1 MRRKTHRHDLYDV
14 NLYFLVLSCLRKCG
28 KGIYTHGNLLKAVA
42 GRGQR
47 HAMAAAERCE
57 ALKASLHENRLRL
70 RSCEQAARRNKLRLE
85 HGGLSVT
92 AVKRVLA
99 VYMLSSWD
107 LATAEEAARHLSTLP
122 PADVNFPSKTL
133 VRQLFLDIDLD
144 DLLCMHDEANM
155 AWARALKFA
164 RVFLG
169 EQEVWRWVHAQNLA
183 NGVAPCAAE
192 VFSRY
197 ESCTACKIPS
207 GRPHKRTVNKWVA
220 RWRARWAVR
229 RGRLRPIGQ
238 INPEALQQQACKL
251 WMSGPIFGTAWES
264 RIVVLNKWGKQFWGP
279 KTVSIL
285 GPHLE
290 TILSVFGETSLQD
303 FSDHG
308 RSMSSGRAFP
318 TSPRRSLARFFG
330 ASLTRLQ

>member
-14 NLYFLVLSCLRKCG
+14 NLYFIVLSCRRKCG
-28 KGIYTHGNLLKAVA
+28 EGIYTHGNLLKAVA

-164 RVFLG
+164 RAFLG

-192 VFSRY
+192 VFSRF

-229 RGRLRPIGQ
+229 RGRLRPTDQ
-238 INPEALQQQACKL
+238 INPEDLQQKACKL
-251 WMSGPIFGTAWES
+251 
-264 RIVVLNKWGKQFWGP
+264 
-279 KTVSIL
+279 
-285 GPHLE
+285 
-290 TILSVFGETSLQD
+290 
-303 FSDHG
+303 
-308 RSMSSGRAFP
+308 
-318 TSPRRSLARFFG
+318 
-330 ASLTRLQ
+330 

>member
-1 MRRKTHRHDLYDV
+1 M
-14 NLYFLVLSCLRKCG
+14 
-28 KGIYTHGNLLKAVA
+28 
-42 GRGQR
+42 
-47 HAMAAAERCE
+47 
-57 ALKASLHENRLRL
+57 
-70 RSCEQAARRNKLRLE
+70 
-85 HGGLSVT
+85 
-92 AVKRVLA
+92 
-99 VYMLSSWD
+99 
-107 LATAEEAARHLSTLP
+107 
-122 PADVNFPSKTL
+122 NFPSKTL

-192 VFSRY
+192 VFSRF
-197 ESCTACKIPS
+197 ESCNACKIPS

-238 INPEALQQQACKL
+238 INPEDLQQKACKL

-264 RIVVLNKWGKQFWGP
+264 RIVVLFKWGKQFWGP

-330 ASLTRLQ
+330 STLTRLQ

>member
-1 MRRKTHRHDLYDV
+1 M
-14 NLYFLVLSCLRKCG
+14 
-28 KGIYTHGNLLKAVA
+28 
-42 GRGQR
+42 
-47 HAMAAAERCE
+47 
-57 ALKASLHENRLRL
+57 
-70 RSCEQAARRNKLRLE
+70 
-85 HGGLSVT
+85 T

-133 VRQLFLDIDLD
+133 VRQLILDIDLD

-192 VFSRY
+192 VFSRF

-229 RGRLRPIGQ
+229 RGRLRPTDQ
-238 INPEALQQQACKL
+238 INPEDLQQKACKL
-251 WMSGPIFGTAWES
+251 WMSGPIFGTAWGS
-264 RIVVLNKWGKQFWGP
+264 RIVVLFKWGEQFWGP

-290 TILSVFGETSLQD
+290 TSLSFFGETSLQD

-330 ASLTRLQ
+330 STLTRLQ